1 MTPDPQVDQ
10 NGDALPSQPFVEHL
24 IELRSRL
31 VRGLILIA
39 ILLVPLVY
47 FSNTI
52 YEFVAEPLLIHLPEG
67 SEGGLIVTD
76 ITAAF
81 LTPFK
86 LSFFVAIF
94 LGMPFLLYQ
103 LWSFIAP
110 ALYQNEKAL
119 ALPIFASS
127 IVLFYAGVAFAY
139 YVVMPMIF
147 GFFTAVAPDAVTV
160 MPDITSHLNL
170 VIKLFFAFGLAFEIP
185 VATVILIVAG
195 VMTPD
200 SLAKK
205 RAYVIVSCFV
215 IGMLLTP
222 PDIFSQAMLAFPM
235 WLLFEVGIFFGR
247 IAIKARNKDIDDT
260 EIEDAE
266 IEE

>member
-1 MTPDPQVDQ
+1 MSTEQEQD
-10 NGDALPSQPFVEHL
+10 GDLATSQPFVEHL

-31 VRGLILIA
+31 IRGLLVIA

-47 FSNTI
+47 FSNNI
-52 YEFVAEPLLIHLPEG
+52 YEFVAEPLLKHLPED
-67 SEGGLIVTD
+67 SRSGLIVTD

-86 LSFFVAIF
+86 LSFFSAIF
-94 LGMPFLLYQ
+94 IGMPFLLYQ

-110 ALYQNEKAL
+110 ALYKNEKSL

-127 IVLFYAGVAFAY
+127 IILFYAGVAFAY

-147 GFFTAVAPDAVTV
+147 GFFTAVAPTAVTV
-160 MPDITSHLNL
+160 MPDITKHLNL

-185 VATVILIVAG
+185 VATVILIIAG
-195 VMTPD
+195 VMSPD

-205 RAYVIVSCFV
+205 RPYVIVSCFV
-215 IGMLLTP
+215 VGMMLTP
-222 PDIFSQAMLAFPM
+222 PDIFSQAMLAIPM
-235 WLLFEVGIFFGR
+235 WLLFEVGVFFGR
-247 IAIKARNKDIDDT
+247 MAIKGREPEPFEPSDD
-260 EIEDAE
+260 
-266 IEE
+266 